1 MKKQFVVVCI
11 AAFGAWCARAEI
23 RPAGTV
29 TFADLPTIA
38 SHVASLGK
46 GMTDPILTHL
56 VPTAIRNQGA
66 AKLFGPMRPGSSG
79 VAVCYVDAAKLARSD
94 GRFPLGE
101 KGDVFYAGQ
110 IYDDSI
116 TRAQLEQ
123 AFHFISTDWNS
134 GEV

>member
-1 MKKQFVVVCI
+1 MELLPDWEESLAVDYVRDPQQLPCYRF
-11 AAFGAWCARAEI
+11 FRAG
-23 RPAGTV
+23 AGTPAERFV
-29 TFADLPTIA
+29 IYAFT
-38 SHVASLGK
+38 
-46 GMTDPILTHL
+46 
-56 VPTAIRNQGA
+56 GA
-66 AKLFGPMRPGSSG
+66 
-79 VAVCYVDAAKLARSD
+79 DAAELARSD